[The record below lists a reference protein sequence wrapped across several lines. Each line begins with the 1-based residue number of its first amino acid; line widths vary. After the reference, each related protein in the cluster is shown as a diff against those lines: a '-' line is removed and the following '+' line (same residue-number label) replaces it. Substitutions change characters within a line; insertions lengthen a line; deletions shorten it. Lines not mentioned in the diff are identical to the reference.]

1 MADKPS
7 EVSEKQVVEEIIQPL
22 DWETLNSFV
31 DSSVEVGH
39 FNRLQLTEQL
49 QLEDTD
55 RLSTIKMQVKLK
67 QYLKAEH
74 SINDFL
80 NVLPRP
86 ELIRL
91 HTKIL
96 PNPTLK
102 REQKRIRQEIAETF
116 FVNFPRTPLTS
127 LKSFMGQDSHTEMM
141 NITSFDLGEPFEDE
155 ENIENEQDLEYQ
167 EHFDNEDMIQD

>member
-1 MADKPS
+1 M
-7 EVSEKQVVEEIIQPL
+7 KQVFFFYFCFTV
-22 DWETLNSFV
+22 F
-31 DSSVEVGH
+31 
-39 FNRLQLTEQL
+39 RLQLTEQL
-49 QLEDTD
+49 QLADTN

-74 SINDFL
+74 SIHDFL

-91 HTKIL
+91 HKKIL
-96 PNPTLK
+96 PNPTFK
-102 REQKRIRQEIAETF
+102 RDQKRIRKEIAEAF

-141 NITSFDLGEPFEDE
+141 SITSFDLGESFEDE
-155 ENIENEQDLEYQ
+155 ENIENEQDIEYQ
-167 EHFDNEDMIQD
+167 EDFDNEDIQYVC

>member
-1 MADKPS
+1 M
-7 EVSEKQVVEEIIQPL
+7 
-22 DWETLNSFV
+22 F
-31 DSSVEVGH
+31 
-39 FNRLQLTEQL
+39 RLQLTEQL
-49 QLEDTD
+49 QLADTD

-74 SINDFL
+74 SIHDFL

-91 HTKIL
+91 HKKIL
-96 PNPTLK
+96 PNPTFK
-102 REQKRIRQEIAETF
+102 RDQKRIRKEIAEAF

-141 NITSFDLGEPFEDE
+141 YITSFDLGESFEDE
-155 ENIENEQDLEYQ
+155 ENIENEQDIEYQ
-167 EHFDNEDMIQD
+167 EDFDKEDIQYVEIKLLYN